1 VDEEING
8 TFVGFFVLFLLF
20 RVFTKQFKL
29 IRFGLNCLLGVCL
42 LMGFESG
49 ASVFHGVNCWVQLF
63 ANNFGILGGVDEEGS
78 YPSKFCD

>member
-1 VDEEING
+1 M
-8 TFVGFFVLFLLF
+8 
-20 RVFTKQFKL
+20 
-29 IRFGLNCLLGVCL
+29 